1 MTDRRMSNL
10 WIVNVDGTDHRPLT
24 TGNFNDTSPR
34 WSPDGKQLAYI
45 SSRDGSAQVYR
56 RWMDTGETAKLTNL
70 TQAPSGLNW
79 SPDGKWLSFAMLVP
93 EAPASIIKMPAA
105 PEGAKWAEPAKVIDK
120 LVYRYNGVGYLKPG
134 YNHLFVLPAEG
145 GTPRQVSSGRFHHGG
160 GQVWGASEA
169 VWTPDGKSLLISIN
183 RNDNFEIEA
192 RDTDVIEYSVADGA
206 VKKLTTRKGPD
217 GNPQVSP
224 DGKLIAYLGFE
235 DKFQGYQVTRLHVM
249 NRDGSN
255 QRIIS
260 GNWDRDVRG
269 IAWAADS
276 SGVYF
281 LSDSEGNTGFHFMT
295 LDGAVKKL
303 FGNVASGT
311 GASGGGA
318 FTIAKNGAFAI
329 TIGNTNAPGEI
340 AVGMLDEQKELGK
353 GGEQFTLRPVIK
365 PGTLHETK
373 EAALASLGGK
383 VPANNE
389 ILRNSERREG
399 GNFVRGWYVVEK
411 TPVITASDVQ
421 HASAIPARFGSGYS
435 ISFKLNSRG
444 AEKLR
449 EWTKMNIGNLLSI
462 VLNGEIESAPMIRS
476 EIPNGDGVIEGN
488 FTKQEAEGLSSSLNR
503 SGAPLTTVTSVNED
517 LFASK
522 KVGQVEEIWYNSS
535 KDNRKIQGWI
545 IKPPGFDASKKY
557 PLIIEIH
564 GGPFANYGS
573 RFDLEKQLMAASG
586 YVVLY
591 TNPRGSTSYGQ
602 EFGNSIHHAY
612 PGDDFFDL
620 NSGVDAVV
628 AKGYVDTDQ
637 LYVTGGSG
645 GGVLTCWMIGR
656 TTRFR
661 AAVTVYPVINWYSF
675 VLTSDI
681 GNWTVNHWFPGFP
694 WDNVEH
700 YEKRNLLSVVKN
712 VKTPTMVL
720 TGEAD
725 YRTPMSDSE
734 QYYQALKLLGVES
747 VLVRVPDEP
756 HGISVRPS
764 HHISK
769 LLHIIGWFD
778 QHRKKTE
785 PVQSA
790 SVK

>member
-1 MTDRRMSNL
+1 MRRLLIFTFCLLAFASTAFVQSGLAQPGKLTVNDIFNFEVAADPQISPDGKRIVYVRQFTDVMTDRRCSNI
-10 WIVNVDGTDHRPLT
+10 WIVNADGTDHRPLT
-24 TGNFNDTSPR
+24 TGNFSDGSPR

-45 SSRDGSAQVYR
+45 SSRDGMPQIYR

-79 SPDGKWLSFAMLVP
+79 SPDGKWLSFTMLVP

-145 GTPRQVSSGRFHHGG
+145 GTPRQVSSGKFQHGG
-160 GQVWGASEA
+160 GQVWGASDA
-169 VWTPDGKSLLISIN
+169 VWTPDGKSLIIGVN
-183 RNDNFEIEA
+183 RNDNYELEA
-192 RDTDVIEYSVADGA
+192 RDTDVVEYSVADGA

-224 DGKLIAYLGFE
+224 DGKWIAYLGFE
-235 DKFQGYQVTRLHVM
+235 DKFQGYQVTRLSVM
-249 NRDGSN
+249 ARDGSGAK
-255 QRIIS
+255 IIS
-260 GNWDRDVRG
+260 GDFDRDVTSHR
-269 IAWAADS
+269 WAADG
-276 SGVYF
+276 SGLYF
-281 LSDSEGNTGFHFMT
+281 LSSSEGNTGLYFMA
-295 LDGAVKKL
+295 LDGKVKKL
-303 FGNVASGT
+303 LDNVGSGT
-311 GASGGGA
+311 SAYGGSGS
-318 FTIAKNGAFAI
+318 FSLSKTGAFAI
-329 TIGNTNAPGEI
+329 TLCSTSNPGDI
-340 AVGMLDEQKELGK
+340 AA
-353 GGEQFTLRPVIK
+353 
-365 PGTLHETK
+365 GTLTNPS
-373 EAALASLGGK
+373 A
-383 VPANNE
+383 V
-389 ILRNSERREG
+389 
-399 GNFVRGWYVVEK
+399 K
-411 TPVITASDVQ
+411 TLTA
-421 HASAIPARFGSGYS
+421 
-435 ISFKLNSRG
+435 
-444 AEKLR
+444 
-449 EWTKMNIGNLLSI
+449 
-462 VLNGEIESAPMIRS
+462 
-476 EIPNGDGVIEGN
+476 
-488 FTKQEAEGLSSSLNR
+488 
-503 SGAPLTTVTSVNED
+503 VNED
-517 LFASK
+517 LFAGK
-522 KVGQVEEIWYNSS
+522 QIGAVEEIWYNSS

-545 IKPPGFDASKKY
+545 IKPPGFDPSKKY

-564 GGPFANYGS
+564 GGPFADYGF
-573 RFDLEKQLMAASG
+573 RFDLEKQLMAANG

-602 EFGNSIHHAY
+602 EFGNLIHHAY

-725 YRTPMSDSE
+725 WRTPMSDSE

-769 LLHIIGWFD
+769 VLHIIGWFD

-785 PVQSA
+785 PPQSA
-790 SVK
+790 SVR